1 LSPTASYYYTSLAI
15 APMLGVLNERAAV
28 DGSNKVPSTV
38 VRAGLQNLAKLRPLV
53 DPKVQ
58 PLIDDWSRFIQAWN
72 ALQQGTGS
80 LDTAEATRQRL
91 IEESVK
97 EGTDADMM
105 QKMLKEGI

>member
-1 LSPTASYYYTSLAI
+1 
-15 APMLGVLNERAAV
+15 
-28 DGSNKVPSTV
+28 VPSAV
-38 VRAGLQNLAKLRPLV
+38 VRSGLQNLTKLRPLI

-58 PLIDDWSRFIQAWN
+58 PLIDDWSRFIAAWN
-72 ALQQGTGS
+72 ALQAGTGS

-97 EGTDADMM
+97 EGTDTDMM

>member
-1 LSPTASYYYTSLAI
+1 LSPTASYYYISLSVG
-15 APMLGVLNERAAV
+15 PMLAVLNERVVV
-28 DGSNKVPSTV
+28 DGANKVPSTV
-38 VRAGLQNLAKLRPLV
+38 VRSGLENLTKLRPLV
-53 DPKVQ
+53 DAKVQ
-58 PLIDDWSRFIQAWN
+58 PLVDAWSRFIQAWN
-72 ALQQGTGS
+72 ALQAGTGS